1 MGDYH
6 SRSHT
11 AARAGTLNALK
22 EQQHSLNMRMLLA
35 MQNHDE
41 ETQEEIK
48 KQMAGDRP
56 DVSGRRVPPVKQDV
70 STGRTHTLNY
80 QKKAG
85 QEVLF
90 SCPAFLFL
98 PGIQHIG
105 QKGGCAQKSDEA
117 LFLSIPQPW
126 TV

>member
-41 ETQEEIK
+41 
-48 KQMAGDRP
+48 D
-56 DVSGRRVPPVKQDV
+56 
-70 STGRTHTLNY
+70 
-80 QKKAG
+80 
-85 QEVLF
+85 
-90 SCPAFLFL
+90 
-98 PGIQHIG
+98 
-105 QKGGCAQKSDEA
+105 AQKDIKAHMAAVQAEIDQMC
-117 LFLSIPQPW
+117 LGRGFRR
-126 TV
+126 

>member
-41 ETQEEIK
+41 DAQENLRR
-48 KQMAGDRP
+48 QMAAVQLEIDRMCL
-56 DVSGRRVPPVKQDV
+56 GGGYRR
-70 STGRTHTLNY
+70 
-80 QKKAG
+80 
-85 QEVLF
+85 
-90 SCPAFLFL
+90 
-98 PGIQHIG
+98 
-105 QKGGCAQKSDEA
+105 
-117 LFLSIPQPW
+117 
-126 TV
+126 